1 MNITLSA
8 EAQAI
13 VEREIGA
20 GHFSTQEDVVI
31 QALKLLDR
39 EQLVYDTMGDPKV
52 IEAIGQSDR
61 GEIHEWN
68 DELRAQIRR
77 DAMDTARLGKPIT
90 DDIKY

>member
-13 VEREIGA
+13 VERELDA

-39 EQLVYDTMGDPKV
+39 EQNVYDTMSDPKV
-52 IEAIGQSDR
+52 IAAIGQADR
-61 GEIHEWN
+61 GEIYEWN

-77 DAMDTARLGKPIT
+77 DAI
-90 DDIKY
+90 DDA

>member
-39 EQLVYDTMGDPKV
+39 EQIVYDTMSDPKA
-52 IEAIGQSDR
+52 IEAIG
-61 GEIHEWN
+61 
-68 DELRAQIRR
+68 
-77 DAMDTARLGKPIT
+77 
-90 DDIKY
+90 

>member
-31 QALKLLDR
+31 RALKLLDR
-39 EQLVYDTMGDPKV
+39 EQIVYDTMSDPKP
-52 IEAIGQSDR
+52 IEAIGYSDR